1 MPLPT
6 LHQCCPGPMIALM
19 KNSQIVNPS
28 TELLPHVLNLCPC
41 LSCVPCGN
49 QVWGEG
55 LQIEKPTISYGQQE
69 LLFGRQENQEAKSYV
84 SVYSST
90 RNLESPAF
98 RWVSGTKQ
106 SPGTVSGASCADSV
120 LNCLSSL
127 NQRYFLEVDDM
138 PASLSWKAIASLL
151 YHMPASS

>member
-1 MPLPT
+1 ML
-6 LHQCCPGPMIALM
+6 LSLLCALW
-19 KNSQIVNPS
+19 KSS
-28 TELLPHVLNLCPC
+28 L
-41 LSCVPCGN
+41 
-49 QVWGEG
+49 GEG

-69 LLFGRQENQEAKSYV
+69 LLFGRRENQEAKSYV

-98 RWVSGTKQ
+98 RWVPGTKQ

-120 LNCLSSL
+120 LNCLPSL
-127 NQRYFLEVDDM
+127 SQRYFLEVDDM

-151 YHMPASS
+151 YHAPASS

>member
-1 MPLPT
+1 M
-6 LHQCCPGPMIALM
+6 ALM

-69 LLFGRQENQEAKSYV
+69 LLFGRRENQEAKSLCERLLLHTQFREPSIQMGV
-84 SVYSST
+84 RHEAVT
-90 RNLESPAF
+90 RHRVRSQL
-98 RWVSGTKQ
+98 
-106 SPGTVSGASCADSV
+106 C
-120 LNCLSSL
+120 
-127 NQRYFLEVDDM
+127 
-138 PASLSWKAIASLL
+138 
-151 YHMPASS
+151 